1 MTRTWLSI
9 LIVLVA
15 SAGAQAQNTITTVAG
30 GAPLNGTSPTGTGI
44 EGPYGVVRDAGGNL
58 FVFTDQGIIYKVTPG
73 TVAPSAMSVY
83 AGKITAGYSGDGGQA
98 SAALLDQPFMGTL
111 DATGNLYFS
120 DAGNCVVREI
130 NAATQVISTVA
141 GNGRCNYTGD
151 GGPATSATF
160 QNPQGLAFD
169 SAGNFYIADCV
180 SNVIRKVSAGTITTY
195 AGTGVQGYNDNVSAN
210 QATFNC
216 PEGIAADTNGNLYIA
231 DTNNNVIRY
240 VDATTL
246 TVSTVVGTGT
256 FGYSGDTGL
265 ATQATL
271 RAPEGVALDGN
282 LNLYVADT
290 VNAVVRKVDR
300 VTGVINTIIG
310 NNDYGFAGDG
320 GPALQATMTNPYQI
334 WVDTAGDVWTTDY
347 WNGRIRFYDA
357 NSDSPNY
364 LTLNTLVGN
373 GSIADGG
380 PATQASL
387 HFPRAPKLDASGNLY
402 VTDTQN
408 NVIREIDSAG
418 NINIVAGTQVPC
430 SYPTVNCGD
439 GGPPTSAS
447 FFVPRGIAFDNSGNL
462 IVFDTYDSRVRE
474 VKNGV
479 INTIAGTGTYGFSGD
494 GGPATQAL
502 LSYPWAGG
510 VDSAG
515 NIYVLDAFNN
525 RVREINASTGNISTV
540 AGSGA
545 TGCGNGGY
553 SGDGGLATNATLNCP
568 IGLDVDAA
576 GDLYISDYYNF
587 VIRRVDATT
596 HIITTVAG
604 TPGTPGYSGDGGLAT
619 SATLSYADRV
629 SVNAAGNLFI
639 SDTNNEVIRRVDALT
654 GKIET
659 FAGNTNFAFAGDGG
673 PALSAS
679 FASPTGVVVTNSGDL
694 YVGDLFNNRV
704 RKVILNAGATLT
716 PATLPFGT
724 QALGTTSAAQ
734 SITLTDSG
742 DAPLA
747 ISDVTASGD
756 FAIGT
761 NSCGTSLAVGA
772 SCTVTVTFSPSAF
785 GNRTGTFTVTDNAP
799 TTGSTQTVALS
810 GNGAA
815 SLTVTPAGTGTGAIT
830 SAPTGIS
837 CGTTCSATFAGNS
850 VVTLTAT
857 PNSGSS
863 FGGWSGGGC
872 SGTGTCAVTLS
883 ANTTVTATF
892 TAGGTA
898 PVLSIAKS
906 HTGNFTQGQANAT
919 YSVVVSNAAGAGPT
933 DGTTVTVTETVP
945 SGLTLVSMA
954 GTGWTCA
961 VIPTCTRTDALAG
974 GASYPAIT
982 VIVNVGGSA
991 TSPKVNAVAVSGGG
1005 SANANT
1011 TDSTVIAAITGT
1023 TWVTTGSMANG
1034 RAEQTA
1040 TLLGSGNV
1048 LVAGGINSVSGVN
1061 TAEATA
1067 EIYSVTAG
1075 TFSSAG
1081 NMTTARAQHTASLL
1095 TTGTTSGDVLLAGGF
1110 TTTTVTATAEL
1121 FDPANNTF
1129 TATAGSMTASRYA
1142 HTATVLPSGQVLITG
1157 GRSLTSGGGF
1167 LSSAELFN
1175 PATGTFTATGSM
1187 TTARFSHT
1195 ATLLSNGKV
1204 LIAGG
1209 KSNGSTYLDTAE
1221 LYDPA
1226 SGTFTAIDSTMGSPR
1241 DAQSATLL
1249 SDGTVLLAGGGIA
1262 STGFLTVTGSADIY
1276 NPATN
1281 TFTPL
1286 AASLSVARAYHTAT
1300 LLPNGTVLLAG
1311 GGNSSDPSVGEFQ
1324 ALSSVEI
1331 YNPTTKTFSFAASL
1345 NFARGFFASTLLG
1358 NGNVLAE
1365 GGFNG
1370 TNTNYTILASAELY
1384 TSTGTL
1390 APVAGLSPAS
1400 LTFASQTLNTTSAAQ
1415 TITLTNTGNA
1425 ALTISGI
1432 ALTGTNAGD
1441 FAQTNACPASL
1452 AANANCTISVTFK
1465 PTATGA
1471 RTANVSFTDNAAGS
1485 PQLVPLTGTG
1495 AAANTPAVTFAP
1507 TSLAFASQ
1515 PLNTT
1520 SAAQTITVTNSGTAA
1535 LTISGVTLTGTNAG
1549 DFAQTNACPA
1559 SLAANANCA
1568 ISVTFKP
1575 TATGARTA
1583 AISVADNATGSPQA
1597 VPLTGTGAAA
1607 NAPAVTLAPTSL
1619 AFGSQALNTT
1629 SPAQTVTLTNSGN
1642 AALTIAGISVTG
1654 ANQGD
1659 FSQSNECPAS
1669 LAAGSNC
1676 TISVTFKPTAS
1687 GARTAAVSFADNATG
1702 SPQSVSLSGTG
1713 AATTPTLTVTP
1724 TSLTFASQTLNTTSA
1739 PQSVTVT
1746 NTGTSTVSFTS
1757 FTISGANSG
1766 DYQLGTG
1773 TCNPSGTLTAGANC
1787 TVAVTFTPTVA
1798 GTRSATLAIADNATG
1813 SPQSVS
1819 LTGVGSTATV
1829 VISVPSGGSTTAT
1842 SVPGGTAYYGLIIT
1856 GAPGVTGT
1864 VTLGCTPSSPLLT
1877 CSVIPSTVTLN
1888 GGKTE
1893 VAFGIQTYC
1902 QGATTTGTGIPFGG
1916 RGSGWG
1922 TGLLTMLF
1930 SLLFGFAAWAS
1941 RQNRRVALTFAAFM
1955 LVALGS
1961 AACGGGLA
1969 KGPNGATPAGT
1980 YTLTLTTTFNGQTQT
1995 LPNYLTLIVQ

>member
-1 MTRTWLSI
+1 MDGETR
-9 LIVLVA
+9 
-15 SAGAQAQNTITTVAG
+15 
-30 GAPLNGTSPTGTGI
+30 
-44 EGPYGVVRDAGGNL
+44 
-58 FVFTDQGIIYKVTPG
+58 
-73 TVAPSAMSVY
+73 
-83 AGKITAGYSGDGGQA
+83 
-98 SAALLDQPFMGTL
+98 
-111 DATGNLYFS
+111 
-120 DAGNCVVREI
+120 
-130 NAATQVISTVA
+130 
-141 GNGRCNYTGD
+141 
-151 GGPATSATF
+151 
-160 QNPQGLAFD
+160 
-169 SAGNFYIADCV
+169 
-180 SNVIRKVSAGTITTY
+180 
-195 AGTGVQGYNDNVSAN
+195 
-210 QATFNC
+210 
-216 PEGIAADTNGNLYIA
+216 
-231 DTNNNVIRY
+231 
-240 VDATTL
+240 
-246 TVSTVVGTGT
+246 
-256 FGYSGDTGL
+256 
-265 ATQATL
+265 
-271 RAPEGVALDGN
+271 
-282 LNLYVADT
+282 
-290 VNAVVRKVDR
+290 
-300 VTGVINTIIG
+300 
-310 NNDYGFAGDG
+310 
-320 GPALQATMTNPYQI
+320 
-334 WVDTAGDVWTTDY
+334 
-347 WNGRIRFYDA
+347 
-357 NSDSPNY
+357 
-364 LTLNTLVGN
+364 
-373 GSIADGG
+373 
-380 PATQASL
+380 
-387 HFPRAPKLDASGNLY
+387 
-402 VTDTQN
+402 
-408 NVIREIDSAG
+408 
-418 NINIVAGTQVPC
+418 
-430 SYPTVNCGD
+430 
-439 GGPPTSAS
+439 
-447 FFVPRGIAFDNSGNL
+447 
-462 IVFDTYDSRVRE
+462 
-474 VKNGV
+474 
-479 INTIAGTGTYGFSGD
+479 
-494 GGPATQAL
+494 
-502 LSYPWAGG
+502 
-510 VDSAG
+510 
-515 NIYVLDAFNN
+515 
-525 RVREINASTGNISTV
+525 
-540 AGSGA
+540 
-545 TGCGNGGY
+545 
-553 SGDGGLATNATLNCP
+553 
-568 IGLDVDAA
+568 
-576 GDLYISDYYNF
+576 
-587 VIRRVDATT
+587 
-596 HIITTVAG
+596 IITTVAG
-604 TPGTPGYSGDGGLAT
+604 TPGVAGYTGDGGLAT

-639 SDTNNEVIRRVDALT
+639 SDTNNEVIRRVDAIT

-704 RKVILNAGATLT
+704 RLILLNAGATLT
-716 PATLPFGT
+716 PATLAFGN
-724 QALGTTSAAQ
+724 QALGAISAAQ
-734 SITLTDSG
+734 TITLTDSG

-772 SCTVTVTFSPSAF
+772 SCTVAVTFTPSAF
-785 GNRTGTFTVTDNAP
+785 GNRTGTFTVTDDAP

-810 GNGAA
+810 GTGVA
-815 SLTVTPAGTGTGAIT
+815 SLTVTPAGTGTGIVT
-830 SAPTGIS
+830 SSPTGIA
-837 CGTTCSATFAGNS
+837 CGATCSATFTGGA

-892 TAGGTA
+892 TAGGAAAT
-898 PVLSIAKS
+898 LSILKS
-906 HTGNFTQGQANAT
+906 HTGNFTQGQVNAT
-919 YSVVVSNAAGAGPT
+919 YSVVVTNAAGAGPT
-933 DGTTVTVTETVP
+933 NGSTVTVTETVP

-982 VIVNVGGSA
+982 VTVNVGGSA
-991 TSPKVNAVAVSGGG
+991 TSPQVNAVGVSGGG
-1005 SANANT
+1005 SANENT
-1011 TDSTVIAAITGT
+1011 TDSTVITPTTGI
-1023 TWVTTGSMANG
+1023 TWVTTGSMTNN

-1040 TLLGSGNV
+1040 TLLGNGSV
-1048 LVAGGINSVSGVN
+1048 LVAGGADSANGVI
-1061 TAEATA
+1061 TAISSA
-1067 EIYSVTAG
+1067 EIYSPTAG

-1095 TTGTTSGDVLLAGGF
+1095 NTGTTSGDVLLAGGF
-1110 TTTTVTATAEL
+1110 TATSFTATAEL
-1121 FDPANNTF
+1121 FDPANNSF
-1129 TATAGSMTASRYA
+1129 TATAGSMTTPRYA
-1142 HTATVLPSGQVLITG
+1142 HTATVLQNGQVLIAG
-1157 GRSLTSGGGF
+1157 GRSVNTGAGF
-1167 LSSAELFN
+1167 LSSAELYN
-1175 PATGTFTATGSM
+1175 PSTGTFTATGSM

-1209 KSNGSTYLDTAE
+1209 KSDGTTYLDTAE
-1221 LYDPA
+1221 LYDPT
-1226 SGTFTAIDSTMGSPR
+1226 SGTFTAIASTMGSPR
-1241 DAQSATLL
+1241 DAHTATLL

-1286 AASLSVARAYHTAT
+1286 AASLSVPRAYHTAT
-1300 LLPNGTVLLAG
+1300 LLPSGTVLLVG

-1331 YNPTTKTFSFAASL
+1331 YNPTSKTFSFGASL

-1370 TNTNYTILASAELY
+1370 NNTNYTIVASAELY

-1400 LTFASQTLNTTSAAQ
+1400 LTFASQTLNTTSASQ

-1432 ALTGTNAGD
+1432 TVTGTNPGD

-1452 AANANCTISVTFK
+1452 AANANCTVSVTFT

-1471 RTANVSFTDNAAGS
+1471 RSANVSFADNAAGS

-1495 AAANTPAVTFAP
+1495 AAANTPVVTFAP
-1507 TSLAFASQ
+1507 TSLTFASQ
-1515 PLNTT
+1515 ALNTT
-1520 SAAQTITVTNSGTAA
+1520 SPAQAITVTNTGTAA
-1535 LTISGVTLTGTNAG
+1535 LTISGVTVTGTNLG
-1549 DFAQTNACPA
+1549 DFAQTNTCPA
-1559 SLAANANCA
+1559 SLAANANCT

-1575 TATGARTA
+1575 TASGARTA
-1583 AISVADNATGSPQA
+1583 AVSLADNATGSPQT

-1607 NAPAVTLAPTSL
+1607 NAPVVTLAPTSL
-1619 AFGSQALNTT
+1619 TFGSQALNTT

-1642 AALTIAGISVTG
+1642 AALTVTGISVTG
-1654 ANQGD
+1654 ANAGD
-1659 FSQSNECPAS
+1659 FAQTNQCPAS
-1669 LAAGSNC
+1669 LAANANC

-1687 GARTAAVSFADNATG
+1687 GARTAAVSVADNATG
-1702 SPQSVSLSGTG
+1702 SPQSVTLAGTG
-1713 AATTPTLTVTP
+1713 ASTTPAVTVAP
-1724 TSLTFASQTLNTTSA
+1724 ASLTFVSQTLNTTSA

-1746 NTGTSTVSFTS
+1746 NTGTSTVTFTS
-1757 FTISGANSG
+1757 FTISGENSG

-1773 TCNPSGTLTAGANC
+1773 TCNPSGTLAAGANC

-1813 SPQSVS
+1813 SPQMVS

-1829 VISVPSGGSTTAT
+1829 IVSVPSGGSTTAT

-1877 CSVIPSTVTLN
+1877 CTVIPSTLTLN

-1916 RGSGWG
+1916 SGKPGFG
-1922 TGLLTMLF
+1922 TGLVTLLF
-1930 SLLFGFAAWAS
+1930 SLLFGFAAWTS
-1941 RQNRRVALTFAAFM
+1941 RKNRRVLLTFATLL

-1961 AACGGGLA
+1961 AACSGGLA